1 MKRIALILSAT
12 VLLLTSCTTKQF
24 PQAEYDQA
32 YEALISENYTQA
44 VKKFARLSSKYSV
57 YPEIW
62 YQYGSCCMETGDY
75 DTAMASFYKAAELY
89 ENSVICDD
97 KPGLHNDALVT
108 IGEVHLLRHDFISA
122 KDQFEK
128 CLSLKNDRD
137 MIIEIAATYIRLG
150 FTAECEAYFAE
161 KGIDFGR
168 ITLNMVF
175 LTLYLAC

>member
-12 VLLLTSCTTKQF
+12 IFLLTSCTKHF
-24 PQAEYDQA
+24 PQAQYEQAYDQ
-32 YEALISENYTQA
+32 LISENYVSATQ
-44 VKKFARLSSKYSV
+44 KFARLSYKYSV

-75 DTAMASFYKAAELY
+75 DSAIASFNKAAELY
-89 ENSVICDD
+89 ENSVMYDD
-97 KPGLHNDALVT
+97 KPGLRNDALVT
-108 IGEVHLLRHDFISA
+108 IGEVHLLRHDFDSA

-137 MIIEIAATYIRLG
+137 MIIAIAATYIRLG

-161 KGIDFGR
+161 KGIDFAELR
-168 ITLNMVF
+168 
-175 LTLYLAC
+175 

>member
-1 MKRIALILSAT
+1 MKKIALIISVT

-24 PQAEYDQA
+24 PQKEYDQA
-32 YEALISENYTQA
+32 YETLISENYTQA
-44 VKKFARLSSKYSV
+44 AEQFSRLSSKYSV

-75 DTAMASFYKAAELY
+75 DTAIASFNKAAELY
-89 ENSVICDD
+89 ENSVMYDD
-97 KPGLHNDALVT
+97 KPGLRNDALVT
-108 IGEVHLLRHDFISA
+108 IGEVHLLRHDFDSA

-137 MIIEIAATYIRLG
+137 MIIAIAATYIRLG

-161 KGIDFGR
+161 KGID
-168 ITLNMVF
+168 
-175 LTLYLAC
+175 LAELR

>member
-1 MKRIALILSAT
+1 MKKIALILSVT

-24 PQAEYDQA
+24 PQAEYNQA
-32 YEALISENYTQA
+32 YETLISENYTQA
-44 VKKFARLSSKYSV
+44 VKQFSRLSSKYSV

-75 DTAMASFYKAAELY
+75 DTAIASFNKAAELY
-89 ENSVICDD
+89 ENSVMYDD
-97 KPGLHNDALVT
+97 KPGLRNDALVT
-108 IGEVHLLRHDFISA
+108 IGEVHLLRHDFDSA

-137 MIIEIAATYIRLG
+137 MIIAIAATYIRLE

-161 KGIDFGR
+161 KGIDWAELR
-168 ITLNMVF
+168 
-175 LTLYLAC
+175 

>member
-1 MKRIALILSAT
+1 MKKFVDSIIFLITSFF
-12 VLLLTSCTTKQF
+12 LLTSCTTKQF

-44 VKKFARLSSKYSV
+44 AKQFARLSSKYSV

-75 DTAMASFYKAAELY
+75 DTAMASFYKVAELY
-89 ENSVICDD
+89 ENSVMYDD
-97 KPGLHNDALVT
+97 KPGLRNDALVT
-108 IGEVHLLRHDFISA
+108 IGEVHLLRHDFDSA

-137 MIIEIAATYIRLG
+137 MIIAIAATYIRLG

-161 KGIDFGR
+161 KGID
-168 ITLNMVF
+168 
-175 LTLYLAC
+175 LAELR